1 MAEYKIRELCGDW
14 ALDIPMGNDIVV
26 LYFNSRVN
34 AEMVKNVLEWENAHP
49 NEAIPYNTPA
59 IDPESLRPEWV
70 SVKDRLPEENK
81 DVLVFTELGKMAVAF
96 YEGGIYW
103 YLYIGDN
110 GEGGYE
116 LNGEKITHWA
126 QLPKPP
132 EGFEYREG
140 WLPIAHYTYHG
151 AQRFEAAGRFEPGA
165 PLREVC
171 VHTKKQLCGGCETET
186 RPKASARTPAWAIRA

>member
-1 MAEYKIRELCGDW
+1 MRLIDADELIRRADEDPQF
-14 ALDIPMGNDIVV
+14 AV
-26 LYFNSRVN
+26 
-34 AEMVKNVLEWENAHP
+34 WEAGVGTL
-49 NEAIPYNTPA
+49 ARLVDTIPA

-81 DVLVFTELGKMAVAF
+81 DVLVFTELGKMAIGF
-96 YEGGIYW
+96 YGGNNIYW

-151 AQRFEAAGRFEPGA
+151 AQRF
-165 PLREVC
+165 
-171 VHTKKQLCGGCETET
+171 
-186 RPKASARTPAWAIRA
+186 